1 MEKLFLGT
9 LFTGEELNVID
20 EQRIHRTVEALE
32 LVDGIELQCLDHVRN
47 ETLGMQVDHLGIR
60 ILLEQVVTHSMHQ
73 VRFTQAYAPI
83 KEERV
88 IAMLR
93 VIGYLPG
100 RCAGELVRFTFD
112 EVFERKRAIEVARVL
127 ERTFDLDSTLLGT
140 HRCRL

>member
-1 MEKLFLGT
+1 MEKLFLRAF
-9 LFTGEELNVID
+9 LASKELNIVD
-20 EQRIHRTVEALE
+20 QQCVNRAVETLE
-32 LVDGIELQCLDHVRN
+32 FVNSVELQCLDHIRD
-47 ETLGMQVDHLGIR
+47 ETLGMQVDNLGIG